1 MTPGIFA
8 VFVARDHDGSVPES
22 EIGEFGWIMAGFE
35 EKQTGRPFDLPVGKA
50 DCCDFHGSIQVMRHW
65 VARHS
70 MVVNHFSG
78 HGSFSSR

>member
-35 EKQTGRPFDLPVGKA
+35 ENQTGGPFDLPVGKA
-50 DCCDFHGSIQVMRHW
+50 DCCSFHGSLIRPWQFLLAV
-65 VARHS
+65 
-70 MVVNHFSG
+70 
-78 HGSFSSR
+78 SFRAHLA